1 MPQILKNQLLVIID
15 LKIEVIPDCGTFI
28 ACKLIAS
35 LLHDTASIMVGEAG
49 DKVSL
54 GVDRGA
60 ADTEKSIISN
70 NRPKNRSHT

>member
-1 MPQILKNQLLVIID
+1 
-15 LKIEVIPDCGTFI
+15 
-28 ACKLIAS
+28 
-35 LLHDTASIMVGEAG
+35 MVGEAG